1 MLRQPRPVRRFA
13 PRIDRSEVLA
23 PPPSPAEVAHWGEYT
38 LLEDIAIVLHRDGTT
53 TWLTH
58 VITMP
63 HSDESLAQWDAV
75 QHSYLQGQARLQALR
90 AAVYTPDSGIHPAQ
104 QTRLQLGQ
112 QSRMLQLSFS
122 PLRPGVMIE
131 YELQDDQFKP
141 SPTLPG
147 IVTHHLQKCGP
158 PCRRRR
164 LTIAIAEPYT
174 ETTQLLIYHEG
185 VQPQRFEQD
194 GYEVVQWDLRDV
206 PGVEIDSWTPPLRD
220 FTPWVDVSTVPDWE
234 PIAEHYRTE
243 LLPPSP
249 PPRAIERLAN
259 ELVIKHGDPATV
271 STRDKMLAVYEYAT
285 RDIRYGRHPSE
296 LVTRRVRDTSQMLRD
311 LRGDCKDKSSLM
323 VTLLEALQIP
333 AQVVVVLT
341 ANNGSLPFLPSLRFD
356 HAIVRAQLDGEEI
369 WFDPAAGHYSFGD
382 FPQNDQGVVGLVIAQ
397 DHWEAI
403 TTPWY
408 PPERQR
414 TTRLGKGEI
423 LANGDFIFR
432 NQVTAFG
439 ERAASFRHQLH
450 ERNAAHQH
458 NVIKAGV
465 CEERPGAEVTEV
477 EIGDLD
483 NLEQPVT
490 MAYTVRIR
498 NWARAIRDLLIF
510 RIPWADVVGVHGP
523 ISADQRTQPLQLP
536 LVSEMIQSF
545 ELKLPPG
552 YSGYGLP
559 LQESWTCEGLSY
571 ELRIWEES
579 EMLHCQRQFRLTGR
593 VIAVEEFPAFKQ
605 AWENCAR
612 SDTRDV
618 VLMRNQTAKDSHS

>member
-1 MLRQPRPVRRFA
+1 M
-13 PRIDRSEVLA
+13 LA

-112 QSRMLQLSFS
+112 QARMLQLSFS

-174 ETTQLLIYHEG
+174 ETTQLLVYHEG

-323 VTLLEALQIP
+323 VTLLEAL
-333 AQVVVVLT
+333 
-341 ANNGSLPFLPSLRFD
+341 
-356 HAIVRAQLDGEEI
+356 
-369 WFDPAAGHYSFGD
+369 
-382 FPQNDQGVVGLVIAQ
+382 
-397 DHWEAI
+397 
-403 TTPWY
+403 
-408 PPERQR
+408 
-414 TTRLGKGEI
+414 
-423 LANGDFIFR
+423 
-432 NQVTAFG
+432 
-439 ERAASFRHQLH
+439 
-450 ERNAAHQH
+450 
-458 NVIKAGV
+458 
-465 CEERPGAEVTEV
+465 
-477 EIGDLD
+477 
-483 NLEQPVT
+483 
-490 MAYTVRIR
+490 
-498 NWARAIRDLLIF
+498 
-510 RIPWADVVGVHGP
+510 
-523 ISADQRTQPLQLP
+523 
-536 LVSEMIQSF
+536 
-545 ELKLPPG
+545 
-552 YSGYGLP
+552 
-559 LQESWTCEGLSY
+559 
-571 ELRIWEES
+571 
-579 EMLHCQRQFRLTGR
+579 
-593 VIAVEEFPAFKQ
+593 
-605 AWENCAR
+605 
-612 SDTRDV
+612 
-618 VLMRNQTAKDSHS
+618 